1 VRTCFVL
8 FLLALPAVAA
18 NPVSEIKVDQAGYL
32 PGAPKLA
39 MVVSRNAA
47 TEFLVHRTGDGSVV
61 FRGHL
66 TAAVLDPDTQDLVQ
80 TADFTK
86 LVEEG
91 RYYIEARGV
100 GRSWDFSIA
109 ADAFSRTFYLALR
122 AFYGQRCGTAVDLG
136 PEFPGYSH
144 PACHLRAE
152 YHVSSG
158 KTGPAA
164 ASGGWHDAGDYGRYV
179 VNSGITTGTL
189 LWTWELFGPRF
200 AKLNLHIPESGNS
213 VPDILN
219 EVRWNLAWMLSMQD
233 QDGGVWH
240 KEVSEQFS
248 GFVMPDK
255 DPLLPY
261 VIGTG
266 KSPYKSSC
274 ATADFAAVMAIAGR
288 VYASYDAAFAQKSM
302 DAARRAWGWLDKNP
316 NVLFHNPPGVRTGDY
331 SDADC
336 GDERLWAAAELWR
349 STRDKVYGRYFAEHY
364 GEYRDTIRAIR
375 PQDWEY
381 VAPLAMWTWVLGGAR
396 DASAKDIRD
405 RTQNAADQIVAR
417 SAGTG
422 YRISLAASDYVWG
435 SNSIA
440 ANYGVQLLVA
450 NAMRPDARYVD
461 AAMDNL
467 HYLLGRN
474 TFSLSWVTRVGENA
488 FQHPHHRPSAAD
500 GLGAPWPGLLSGG
513 PNRNR
518 EDGVL
523 KALPALPPAKN
534 YVDSQNSYASNEIAI
549 NWNAA
554 LVFLLASTLPG
565 N

>member
-1 VRTCFVL
+1 MAASPVR
-8 FLLALPAVAA
+8 
-18 NPVSEIKVDQAGYL
+18 EIKVDQAGYL
-32 PGAPKLA
+32 PRARKLA
-39 MVVSRNAA
+39 MVVSGHAGA
-47 TEFLVHRTGDGSVV
+47 EFLVHRMRDGSVV
-61 FRGHL
+61 LRGQL
-66 TAAVLDPDTQDLVQ
+66 TAAALDPDTQDLVQ
-80 TADFTK
+80 TADFTN

-91 RYYIEARGV
+91 GYYIEVPGV
-100 GRSWDFSIA
+100 GRSWDFTIA
-109 ADAFSRTFYLALR
+109 ADAFSRTFYLAMR
-122 AFYGQRCGTAVDLG
+122 AFYGQRCGIAVDLG

-144 PACHLRAE
+144 PACHLRPE

-158 KTGPAA
+158 KTGPAPA
-164 ASGGWHDAGDYGRYV
+164 LGGWHDAGDYGRYI

-189 LWTWELFGPRF
+189 LWTWEMFGPRISR
-200 AKLNLHIPESGNS
+200 LNLHIPESGNGM
-213 VPDILN
+213 PDILN
-219 EVRWNLAWMLSMQD
+219 EVRWNLDWMLSMQD

-240 KEVSEQFS
+240 KEVSEQFG

-255 DPLLPY
+255 DPLPVY

-266 KSPYKSSC
+266 SSPYKSSC

-288 VYASYDAAFAQKSM
+288 VYGPYDAAFARRSM
-302 DAARRAWGWLDKNP
+302 DAARRAWRWLDQNP
-316 NVLFHNPPGVRTGDY
+316 NVLFRNPPGVRTGSY

-336 GDERLWAAAELWR
+336 GDERLWASAELWR
-349 STRDKVYGRYFAEHY
+349 STRDKVYEQYFVTHY

-381 VAPLAMWTWVLGGAR
+381 VAPLAMWTWVLGGAQ
-396 DASAKDIRD
+396 DAAARDIRD
-405 RTQNAADQIVAR
+405 RTQKAADQIAAR
-417 SAGTG
+417 SAGNG
-422 YRISLAASDYVWG
+422 YRISLVASDYVWG

-440 ANYGVQLLVA
+440 ANYGIQLLVA
-450 NAMRPDARYVD
+450 NAMHPDARYVD

-474 TFSLSWVTRVGENA
+474 TFSLSWVTWVGENA
-488 FQHPHHRPSAAD
+488 FQHPHHRPSAARSSV
-500 GLGAPWPGLLSGG
+500 APWPGMLSGG
-513 PNRNR
+513 PNRDR

-534 YVDSQNSYASNEIAI
+534 YVDSQDSYASNEIAI